1 MSNPT
6 SSNVLDSLV
15 KSLDTAE
22 RQKELY
28 RRRPWAFAIGG
39 RGLPPVLG
47 PEIMETAGK
56 RPIIAF
62 SPQQKLFM
70 RDFCDI
76 TASRVIAKTGR
87 GGSKTFLAAICIADL
102 AWTFPTFTCTVNA
115 GSLDQAEMLYDYW
128 ETFCDSPAMRDPLGP
143 IIGEPRKRETRLRNK
158 GWIKIRAASEKQA
171 KSRHPH
177 LVLLDEACA
186 TDPGIML
193 LLEGQLASAP
203 KLPGAKAALYRIM
216 STPDKPFHLFRDRW
230 EKREE
235 LGYRGHEWGLR
246 DCPWFTDEEIAQLR
260 LEHDENWW
268 RVHGEGQFGGA
279 GGSVFRHQDVEAA
292 AIPRLVED
300 PTGLWPLVEEDFSR
314 WVDAVACGVDWGWE
328 HPTVIEVAV
337 LTHLDDRRTLPV
349 IYVVHVEAVEH
360 TPTRDTF
367 ELIANAIEPWRE
379 WSPPVL
385 LEDAHAREI
394 EGLRAVLGPLGSTSR
409 GVHTSTLNHRM
420 ISEIRLRLERGQ
432 TRIPMDGEGA
442 NLLRQLAEYSWDPKA
457 KERGGDEKPLKGND
471 DHVDAHKLAVWALR
485 GASGRAPPRTLRVV
499 R

>member
-1 MSNPT
+1 MSKT
-6 SSNVLDSLV
+6 SSPNVSDSLV
-15 KSLDTAE
+15 EDLRAVD
-22 RQKELY
+22 RQKVLY
-28 RRRPWAFAIGG
+28 RQRPWAFAIGG

-47 PEIMETAGK
+47 PEVMRTAAK
-56 RPIIAF
+56 RPVLSF

-76 TASRVIAKTGR
+76 QAPRVIAKTGR

-102 AWTFPTFTCTVNA
+102 AWSFPTFTCTVNA
-115 GSLDQAEMLYDYW
+115 GSLDQSEMLYEYW
-128 ETFCDSPAMRDPLGP
+128 ETFCDSLAMRDPLGP
-143 IIGEPRKRETRLRNK
+143 VVGDPKKKETSLRNK
-158 GWIKIRAASEKQA
+158 GWVKIRAASEKQA

-186 TDPGIML
+186 TDPAIML

-230 EKREE
+230 EKRKE

-246 DCPWFTDEEIAQLR
+246 DCPWFTTEEIALLR
-260 LEHDENWW
+260 LEHDDNWW
-268 RVHGEGQFGGA
+268 RVHGEGEFGGA
-279 GGSVFRHQDVEAA
+279 GGSVFRYEDVQAA

-300 PTGLWPLVEEDFSR
+300 PTGLWQLVEEDFSR

-328 HPTVIEVAV
+328 HPTVIEVVVRTHVDGAQTMPV
-337 LTHLDDRRTLPV
+337 L
-349 IYVVHVEAVEH
+349 YVVHVEAVEH
-360 TPTRDTF
+360 TPTKDTF

-385 LEDAHAREI
+385 LEAAHKREI
-394 EGLRAVLGPLGSTSR
+394 MELRPVLGPLGSTSR
-409 GVHTSTLNHRM
+409 SINTSVLNYQL
-420 ISEIRLRLERGQ
+420 ISEVRLRLERGQ

-442 NLLRQLAEYSWDPKA
+442 DLLRQLSEYSWDPKA
-457 KERGGDEKPLKGND
+457 KERGGDERPLKGGD
-471 DHVDAHKLAVWALR
+471 DFVDAHKLAVWALR
-485 GASGRAPPRTLRVV
+485 GAGRAPPRALRVV